1 VFRRYAMMSYAMM
14 RPPSSAEQEHERER
28 ADEEHGGDPEGVAE
42 GHHRRLG
49 ADGAVDD
56 LEREVARGLGG
67 ADLGVRGAG
76 LGAGLIDQRV
86 DVARLGNYLC
96 IILDAAATAPFEV
109 LSATMDTPHDD
120 DAQQP
125 KRRTGEHAARI
136 GGRSERVVRDVL
148 AAAAQELSRCGY
160 AALRMEDVAGAAG
173 VNKTTVYRRWPTK
186 LELVRATLRSLNETP
201 SAAPDLGSIRAD
213 LRSLI
218 DGFVARMNSTEKRC
232 IARMIS
238 AEMDQP
244 EVQELVRALRA
255 EHLIPWQAVITRSIE
270 RGELPARSDAR
281 LIVDVVLGTVM
292 SGVLR
297 FQAEREPGYLEA
309 VVDLVVAGAK
319 CGGAVRGGDLPGGA
333 AADVK
338 R

>member
-1 VFRRYAMMSYAMM
+1 
-14 RPPSSAEQEHERER
+14 
-28 ADEEHGGDPEGVAE
+28 
-42 GHHRRLG
+42 
-49 ADGAVDD
+49 
-56 LEREVARGLGG
+56 
-67 ADLGVRGAG
+67 
-76 LGAGLIDQRV
+76 
-86 DVARLGNYLC
+86 
-96 IILDAAATAPFEV
+96 
-109 LSATMDTPHDD
+109 MDTPHDD
-120 DAQQP
+120 DAQQR

-148 AAAAQELSRCGY
+148 SATAHELSRCGY

-186 LELVRATLRSLNETP
+186 LELVRATLHSLNTKLTT
-201 SAAPDLGSIRAD
+201 APDLGSIRAD

-218 DGFVARMNSTEKRC
+218 DAFVARMDSPEKRC

-244 EVQELVRALRA
+244 EVQELVHALRE
-255 EHLIPWQAVITRSIE
+255 EHLVPWQEVISRSIA

-292 SGVLR
+292 GGVLR
-297 FQAEREPGYLEA
+297 FQANRDPGYLEA
-309 VVDLVVAGAK
+309 VVDFVVAGAK
-319 CGGAVRGGDLPGGA
+319 CGGAVRGGEITAGA
-333 AADVK
+333 LVDTK